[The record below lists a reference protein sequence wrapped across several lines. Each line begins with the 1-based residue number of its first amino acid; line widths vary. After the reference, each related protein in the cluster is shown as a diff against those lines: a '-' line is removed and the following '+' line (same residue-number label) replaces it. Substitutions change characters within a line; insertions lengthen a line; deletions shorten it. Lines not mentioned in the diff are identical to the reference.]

1 VNTDIVNPRRSQA
14 LTDLTGRRA
23 LVTGGTRGIGAAIAR
38 HLSQARARV
47 VVSARSLGGHD
58 GAAHFIAADIS
69 TPDGPLHLA
78 AQALEYLG
86 GIDILVDNA
95 ASQTVVPGGV
105 LATTDA
111 DWLADLNSSLLSAV
125 RLDRAVLPSMIAAG
139 GGAIVHIGSNA
150 ARLPRPAALAYAAA
164 KAALATYSK
173 GLASQVGRDNVR
185 VNLVSPG
192 VIETAAFGARLRA
205 LADQAGTDIA
215 TARERFL
222 ASFNIPLG
230 RPGTPDDVAALVT
243 FLVSPAAGYLT
254 GTTHVIDGGLLPTV

>member
-1 VNTDIVNPRRSQA
+1 MI
-14 LTDLTGRRA
+14 DLTGQRA

-38 HLSQARARV
+38 HLSQAGARV
-47 VVSARSLGGHD
+47 VVSARSPGD
-58 GAAHFIAADIS
+58 YDCAAHFIAADIS
-69 TPDGPLHLA
+69 TPDGPSQLA
-78 AQALEYLG
+78 ARALEYLG

-95 ASQTVVPGGV
+95 ASQTVVPDGA
-105 LATTDA
+105 LAMTDA

-125 RLDRAVLPSMIAAG
+125 RLDRAVLPGMIAAG

-173 GLASQVGRDNVR
+173 GLASQVGPHKVR

-192 VIETAAFGARLRA
+192 VIETSAFAARLQV

-215 TARERFL
+215 TARERFMTTF
-222 ASFNIPLG
+222 SIPLR

-243 FLVSPAAGYLT
+243 FLVSPSAGYLT
-254 GTTHVIDGGLLPTV
+254 GTNHVVDGGLLPTV

>member
-1 VNTDIVNPRRSQA
+1 

-38 HLSQARARV
+38 HLSQAGARV
-47 VVSARSLGGHD
+47 VVSARSPGPHH
-58 GAAHFIAADIS
+58 GAAYFIAADIS
-69 TPDGPLHLA
+69 TPDGPPHLA

-86 GIDILVDNA
+86 GLDILVDNA
-95 ASQTVVPGGV
+95 ASQTVVPNGV
-105 LATTDA
+105 LAMTDA
-111 DWLADLNSSLLSAV
+111 DWLADINSCLLSAV

-150 ARLPRPAALAYAAA
+150 ARLPRSAALAYAAA

-173 GLASQVGRDNVR
+173 GLAGQVGPDNVR

-192 VIETAAFGARLRA
+192 VIETSAFAARVRM
-205 LADQAGTDIA
+205 LADEAGTDIPA
-215 TARERFL
+215 ARERFMTT
-222 ASFNIPLG
+222 FNIPLG

-243 FLVSPAAGYLT
+243 FLVSPSAGYLT
-254 GTTHVIDGGLLPTV
+254 GTNHVVDGGLLPTV